1 MMTASSMNPTRH
13 DRSVV
18 KAPPMSGPIAAAI
31 APAAPIIANT
41 LACIF
46 PSKLPWISDC
56 IAGR

>member
-1 MMTASSMNPTRH
+1 MMTASIANPTRH
-13 DRSVV
+13 ERSVV
-18 KAPPMSGPIAAAI
+18 RAPPMSGPIAAAM
-31 APAAPIIANT
+31 APAAPIIAKT